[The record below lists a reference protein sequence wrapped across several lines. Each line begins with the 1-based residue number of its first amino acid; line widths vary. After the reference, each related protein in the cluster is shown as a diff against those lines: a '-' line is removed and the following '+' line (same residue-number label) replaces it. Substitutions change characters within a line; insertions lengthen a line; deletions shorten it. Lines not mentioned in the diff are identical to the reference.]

1 MINDNEIIKVT
12 NRNNGTTGYSI
23 ADLGNLRRTF
33 APGETKKISMEEL
46 RKLSYIPGGEAI
58 LREYLVIDNKEALD
72 ELLNGGI
79 EPEYFYTEDE
89 VKTLLLTGSLD
100 QLMDCLDFA
109 PGGVIDLVKKYAV
122 ELKINDIQ
130 KRQAILNKTGFNV
143 TSAIEINE
151 ETLEGEEE
159 KITTGRRATPVVAA
173 EEAAPARRSSP
184 VPSKYKVVSK

>member
-23 ADLGNLRRTF
+23 ADLGNLRRIF
-33 APGETKKISMEEL
+33 APGETKKIPMEEL
-46 RKLSYIPGGEAI
+46 RKLSYIPGGETI
-58 LREYLVIDNKEALD
+58 LREYLVIDNKEALN

-159 KITTGRRATPVVAA
+159 KITTGRRTAPVVAT
-173 EEAAPARRSSP
+173 EEVAPARRSSP